1 MIQLPLLAAL
11 FRCEP
16 IQFMSCA
23 GFFAT
28 DPAAAHDAWLDPAGV
43 RHVVGRLQQRGY
55 VTAAHPA
62 LAWLRAQRFLP

>member
-1 MIQLPLLAAL
+1 MIQLRLLAAL

-23 GFFAT
+23 GYAT
-28 DPAAAHDAWLDPAGV
+28 ADTAAAHDAWLDPAGV

-55 VTAAHPA
+55 VTAAHPG
-62 LAWLRAQRFLP
+62 LAMLRGLGFSA